1 MEFHGTTIVAVR
13 RDGKTVLAGDGQVSF
28 AQNVVIKAKARK
40 IRRLYKDRVLAGFAG
55 GVADAFA
62 LFERFEAKLEEFH
75 GNLPRAAV
83 QLAKEW
89 RTDKALRKLEAML
102 IVADQANIL
111 LISGGGEVIEPDD
124 GVLAVG
130 SGGPFALAAAR
141 ALIRNTDLPAAEIA
155 RRALEIA
162 AEICVYTNES
172 ITVEEL

>member
-1 MEFHGTTIVAVR
+1 LEFHGTTIVAVR

>member
-1 MEFHGTTIVAVR
+1 LEFHGTTIVAVR

-28 AQNVVIKAKARK
+28 AQNVVIKAKAKK

-141 ALIRNTDLPAAEIA
+141 ALIRNTGLPAAEIA

>member
-28 AQNVVIKAKARK
+28 AQNVVIKAKAKK

-141 ALIRNTDLPAAEIA
+141 ALIRNTGLPAAEIA

>member
-28 AQNVVIKAKARK
+28 AQNVVIKAKAKK

-89 RTDKALRKLEAML
+89 RTDKVLRKLEAML

-124 GVLAVG
+124 
-130 SGGPFALAAAR
+130 
-141 ALIRNTDLPAAEIA
+141 
-155 RRALEIA
+155 
-162 AEICVYTNES
+162 
-172 ITVEEL
+172 

>member
-28 AQNVVIKAKARK
+28 AQNVVIKAKAKK

-89 RTDKALRKLEAML
+89 RTDKVLRKLEAML

-141 ALIRNTDLPAAEIA
+141 ALIRNTGLPAAEIA